1 MTDDNTIKQE
11 LLELLRN
18 EIANL
23 LCAEEITEEEKL
35 ARIKLAQAIIENGVA

>member
-23 LCAEEITEEEKL
+23 LCADEITEEEKL
-35 ARIKLAQAIIENGVA
+35 ARIKLAQTIIENGVA